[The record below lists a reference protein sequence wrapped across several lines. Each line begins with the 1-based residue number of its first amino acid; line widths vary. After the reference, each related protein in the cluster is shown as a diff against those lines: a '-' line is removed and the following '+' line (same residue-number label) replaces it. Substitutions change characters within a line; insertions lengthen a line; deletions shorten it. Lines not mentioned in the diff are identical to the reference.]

1 MNGKIKTKKKK
12 PYTYNKEERLEK
24 FQKFY
29 DEFSRKLKAAPKL
42 ILFIEEM
49 HKKAEKKHAQ
59 LNKLILNYDPKRIN

>member
-1 MNGKIKTKKKK
+1 MKGKIKTKKKK

-29 DEFSRKLKAAPKL
+29 DEFSCKLKATPKL
-42 ILFIEEM
+42 IQFIEEI

-59 LNKLILNYDPKRIN
+59 LHKLILNHDPKRIN